1 MAKPNEISDKIE
13 KAGQVA
19 PQKNT
24 LEGLLQSP
32 NIRKRF
38 EDMLDKRA
46 AGFISSIISATS
58 LNPQLKVA
66 EPMSVV
72 SAAAIAASLDLP
84 INQNLGFAA
93 IVPYNGKATFQMMAK
108 GFVQLGMRSGQY
120 QTLNYTEVYEGELVE
135 HDRFTGDMKFDA
147 TKRKSGKVVGF
158 VAYERLLNGFEK
170 YFYMTMEEVMAHGRK
185 YSKSFDSGL
194 WGKVP
199 SGNYAMPLKTVI
211 KLLLSKF
218 GVLSIEMQ
226 TAIQSD
232 QAVIKEDGSPEYVDN
247 VDIADAVVENKDDL
261 AQAAEPAPRVERKE
275 SDTLVTDDVVSLS
288 RDKKNKRLVSINKA
302 SAKETLAKY
311 EESSL
316 DELKAGV
323 LTQPDYD
330 ALIAAIDER
339 RKSFLS

>member
-58 LNPQLKVA
+58 LNSQLKVA

-135 HDRFTGDMKFDA
+135 HDRFTG
-147 TKRKSGKVVGF
+147 R
-158 VAYERLLNGFEK
+158 
-170 YFYMTMEEVMAHGRK
+170 
-185 YSKSFDSGL
+185 
-194 WGKVP
+194 
-199 SGNYAMPLKTVI
+199 
-211 KLLLSKF
+211 
-218 GVLSIEMQ
+218 
-226 TAIQSD
+226 
-232 QAVIKEDGSPEYVDN
+232 
-247 VDIADAVVENKDDL
+247 
-261 AQAAEPAPRVERKE
+261 
-275 SDTLVTDDVVSLS
+275 
-288 RDKKNKRLVSINKA
+288 
-302 SAKETLAKY
+302 
-311 EESSL
+311 
-316 DELKAGV
+316 
-323 LTQPDYD
+323 
-330 ALIAAIDER
+330 
-339 RKSFLS
+339 